1 MLIWSLKY
9 VELISYVQVFCTVGV
24 HSAVKGPKFDTF
36 ALVFAILSE
45 TLLQSVTST
54 LTVTLF

>member
-24 HSAVKGPKFDTF
+24 HSAIKGPKYDTF
-36 ALVFAILSE
+36 P
-45 TLLQSVTST
+45 
-54 LTVTLF
+54 